1 MLSVGFLILR
11 KDGRDMLRDVNHI
24 KGFRIHAT
32 DGDIG
37 HVKEFYFDDKKWGIR
52 YLIADTGNWLTGRK
66 VLISPEALLKPDW
79 TGKKFPVKLSKEQV
93 MNSPSIDFHLM
104 VTREHEY
111 ELHKYYGW
119 RRYWAEG
126 AEELMAADVLPDNTS
141 GRGDT
146 HLRSTDFLIGFAVH
160 GIDGDIGYL
169 DDFVVD
175 DDTWAIRYIVVDTQH
190 WVTGKKVL
198 VCPDW
203 IREINLPER
212 KIFVNFNREKIQSV
226 PEFDPSVPISRGYEE
241 KLFEH
246 YGCRKYWI

>member
-1 MLSVGFLILR
+1 
-11 KDGRDMLRDVNHI
+11 MLRDINHI
-24 KGFRIHAT
+24 KDFRIHAT

-37 HVKEFYFDDKKWGIR
+37 HVKEFYFDDKKWIIR

-66 VLISPEALLKPDW
+66 VLISPSALLKPDW
-79 TGKKFPVKLSKEQV
+79 KGKKFPVNLSKEQV

-126 AEELMAADVLPDNTS
+126 AEELMAADADPDHIPNQ
-141 GRGDT
+141 GDS
-146 HLRSTDFLIGFAVH
+146 HLRSTDFLRGFYIH
-160 GIDGDIGYL
+160 GIDGDLGTL
-169 DDFVVD
+169 DDFIVD
-175 DDTWAIRYIVVDTQH
+175 DDTWTIRYFVVGTQH

-203 IREINLPER
+203 IREIDLPNR
-212 KIFVNFNREKIQSV
+212 KIIVNLKREQILSG
-226 PEFDPSVPISRGYEE
+226 PEFDPYVSISRDYED

-246 YGCRKYWI
+246 HGCRKYWI